1 MKKLISMA
9 LIAGIMLSCGCAD
22 TKPQEEK
29 KAHTSVIEGFSDF
42 YADLTMTS
50 ISSEPL
56 GFVMMFPSDWTL
68 YDETAY
74 RLNLEELFKDESYG
88 GMTYSAYMAS
98 LNAQGMY
105 IIFEGDK
112 GQNGLTLTLT
122 KGESSD
128 VCKLSAEEFKKQT
141 AELKDTIT
149 ADTAAKYPGK
159 TVAVTNYDS
168 MTITFGSRTC
178 YVYYIVYTVDGEY
191 AADIYAAFD
200 SIYGGVIGTGKAAD
214 AAGFNDVINTL
225 KSITQMS

>member
-1 MKKLISMA
+1 
-9 LIAGIMLSCGCAD
+9 
-22 TKPQEEK
+22 
-29 KAHTSVIEGFSDF
+29 
-42 YADLTMTS
+42 
-50 ISSEPL
+50 
-56 GFVMMFPSDWTL
+56 
-68 YDETAY
+68 
-74 RLNLEELFKDESYG
+74 
-88 GMTYSAYMAS
+88 
-98 LNAQGMY
+98 MY

-112 GQNGLTLTLT
+112 VRRTHAHSDKRRSATYA
-122 KGESSD
+122 SSR
-128 VCKLSAEEFKKQT
+128 EEFKKQT